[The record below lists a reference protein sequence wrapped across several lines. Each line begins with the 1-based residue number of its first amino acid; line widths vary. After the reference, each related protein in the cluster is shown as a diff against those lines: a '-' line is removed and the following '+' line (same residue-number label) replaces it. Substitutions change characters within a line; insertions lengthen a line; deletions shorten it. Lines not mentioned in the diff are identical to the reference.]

1 MRHII
6 ALLCLTLS
14 PMGIAASLQLPDR
27 AETVLVNG
35 KASQQQS
42 SVKLDLSM
50 PDNMQQI
57 AFRYQA
63 RYRDNGSQNN
73 FISDVVILR
82 FQASEQ
88 NYQLT
93 LPTIN
98 SASRANQFNDQP
110 TITLTDN
117 TGKSIVFTQDKLMKS
132 GLQIGRDFAQEI
144 AQYNGSG
151 AIAAIASAKRI
162 NKKTATA
169 APVVPIAPVAPVA
182 PVVIVVPVVPVV
194 PVAPV
199 APVAIVPVA
208 KTAEVTASNNTA
220 DTQVN
225 KTENITQAEISR
237 MLDYWYQKAN
247 PNTQA
252 EFKAKIN

>member
-1 MRHII
+1 
-6 ALLCLTLS
+6 
-14 PMGIAASLQLPDR
+14 MGIAASLQLPDR
-27 AETVLVNG
+27 VETVLVNG

-73 FISDVVILR
+73 FVSDVVILR

-110 TITLTDN
+110 TIT
-117 TGKSIVFTQDKLMKS
+117 
-132 GLQIGRDFAQEI
+132 
-144 AQYNGSG
+144 
-151 AIAAIASAKRI
+151 
-162 NKKTATA
+162 
-169 APVVPIAPVAPVA
+169 
-182 PVVIVVPVVPVV
+182 
-194 PVAPV
+194 
-199 APVAIVPVA
+199 
-208 KTAEVTASNNTA
+208 
-220 DTQVN
+220 
-225 KTENITQAEISR
+225 
-237 MLDYWYQKAN
+237 
-247 PNTQA
+247 
-252 EFKAKIN
+252 

>member
-27 AETVLVNG
+27 VETVLVNG

-73 FISDVVILR
+73 FVSDVVILR

-132 GLQIGRDFAQEI
+132 GLQIGRNFAQEI
-144 AQYNGSG
+144 ALYNESG

-162 NKKTATA
+162 TSKTTTA
-169 APVVPIAPVAPVA
+169 APVAPVA
-182 PVVIVVPVVPVV
+182 L
-194 PVAPV
+194 
-199 APVAIVPVA
+199 VPVA
-208 KTAEVTASNNTA
+208 KTTEVTASNNTA

-225 KTENITQAEISR
+225 KTEDITQAEVSR

>member
-27 AETVLVNG
+27 VETVLVNG

-73 FISDVVILR
+73 FVSDVVILR

-144 AQYNGSG
+144 AQYNESG
-151 AIAAIASAKRI
+151 AITAIASAKPI

-169 APVVPIAPVAPVA
+169 APMAPVAP
-182 PVVIVVPVVPVV
+182 IVPI
-194 PVAPV
+194 

-220 DTQVN
+220 NTQVN
-225 KTENITQAEISR
+225 KTEDITQAEISR

>member
-63 RYRDNGSQNN
+63 RYRDNGSQND
-73 FISDVVILR
+73 FVSDVVILR

-132 GLQIGRDFAQEI
+132 GLQIGRNFAQEI
-144 AQYNGSG
+144 ALYNESG
-151 AIAAIASAKRI
+151 AIAAIVSAKRI
-162 NKKTATA
+162 TSKTTTA
-169 APVVPIAPVAPVA
+169 APVAL
-182 PVVIVVPVVPVV
+182 
-194 PVAPV
+194 
-199 APVAIVPVA
+199 VPVA
-208 KTAEVTASNNTA
+208 KTTEVTASNNTA

-225 KTENITQAEISR
+225 KTEDITQAEVSR

>member
-162 NKKTATA
+162 NKNTPTA
-169 APVVPIAPVAPVA
+169 APVAPVA
-182 PVVIVVPVVPVV
+182 PV
-194 PVAPV
+194 AS
-199 APVAIVPVA
+199 VAIVPVA
-208 KTAEVTASNNTA
+208 KTTEVTASNNTA

-225 KTENITQAEISR
+225 KTEDITQAEVSR

>member
-27 AETVLVNG
+27 VETVLVNG

-63 RYRDNGSQNN
+63 RYRDNGSQNY
-73 FISDVVILR
+73 FVSDVVILR

-98 SASRANQFNDQP
+98 SASRANQFNDRP

-117 TGKSIVFTQDKLMKS
+117 TGKSIVFTRDKLMKS

-144 AQYNGSG
+144 AQYNESG
-151 AIAAIASAKRI
+151 AIAAIASAKPI
-162 NKKTATA
+162 NKKSPTA
-169 APVVPIAPVAPVA
+169 APVVPIAPVAPVT
-182 PVVIVVPVVPVV
+182 IM
-194 PVAPV
+194 
-199 APVAIVPVA
+199 PVAIVPVA

-247 PNTQA
+247 LNTQA

>member
-63 RYRDNGSQNN
+63 RYRDNGSQND
-73 FISDVVILR
+73 FVSDVVILR

-169 APVVPIAPVAPVA
+169 APVVPL
-182 PVVIVVPVVPVV
+182 
-194 PVAPV
+194 APV

-208 KTAEVTASNNTA
+208 KTTEVTASNNTA

-225 KTENITQAEISR
+225 KTEDITQAEVSR

-252 EFKAKIN
+252 EFKAKINGS

>member
-27 AETVLVNG
+27 VETVLVNG

-73 FISDVVILR
+73 FVSDVVILR

-144 AQYNGSG
+144 AQYNESG
-151 AIAAIASAKRI
+151 AIAAIASAKPI

-169 APVVPIAPVAPVA
+169 APIAPVVPIVPIAPVAPVA
-182 PVVIVVPVVPVV
+182 PVPVT
-194 PVAPV
+194 
-199 APVAIVPVA
+199 

-220 DTQVN
+220 NTQVN
-225 KTENITQAEISR
+225 KTEDITQAEISR

-247 PNTQA
+247 LNTQA

>member
-63 RYRDNGSQNN
+63 RYRDNGSQND
-73 FISDVVILR
+73 FVSDVVILR

-169 APVVPIAPVAPVA
+169 APVVPL
-182 PVVIVVPVVPVV
+182 
-194 PVAPV
+194 APV

-208 KTAEVTASNNTA
+208 KTTEVTASNNTA

-225 KTENITQAEISR
+225 KTENITQAEVSR

>member
-27 AETVLVNG
+27 VETVLVNG

-73 FISDVVILR
+73 FVSDVVILR

-144 AQYNGSG
+144 AQYNESG
-151 AIAAIASAKRI
+151 AITAIASAKPI

-169 APVVPIAPVAPVA
+169 EPVVPI
-182 PVVIVVPVVPVV
+182 
-194 PVAPV
+194 

>member
-27 AETVLVNG
+27 VETVLVNG

-73 FISDVVILR
+73 FVSDVVILR

-117 TGKSIVFTQDKLMKS
+117 TGNSIVFTQDKLMKS

-144 AQYNGSG
+144 AQYNESG
-151 AIAAIASAKRI
+151 AIAAIASAKPI

-169 APVVPIAPVAPVA
+169 APIA
-182 PVVIVVPVVPVV
+182 PVVPVV
-194 PVAPV
+194 
-199 APVAIVPVA
+199 PVAIVPVA

-225 KTENITQAEISR
+225 KTEDITQAEISR

-247 PNTQA
+247 LNTQA

>member
-63 RYRDNGSQNN
+63 RYRDNGSQND
-73 FISDVVILR
+73 FVSDVVILR
-82 FQASEQ
+82 FQAIEQ

-162 NKKTATA
+162 TSKTTTA
-169 APVVPIAPVAPVA
+169 APVVPIA
-182 PVVIVVPVVPVV
+182 IM
-194 PVAPV
+194 
-199 APVAIVPVA
+199 PVAIVPVA
-208 KTAEVTASNNTA
+208 KTTEVTASNNTA

-225 KTENITQAEISR
+225 KTEDITQAEISR

-247 PNTQA
+247 TNTQA

>member
-27 AETVLVNG
+27 VETVLVNG

-63 RYRDNGSQNN
+63 RYRDNGSQND
-73 FISDVVILR
+73 FVSDVVILR

-169 APVVPIAPVAPVA
+169 APVVPL
-182 PVVIVVPVVPVV
+182 
-194 PVAPV
+194 APV

-208 KTAEVTASNNTA
+208 KTTEVTASNNTA

-225 KTENITQAEISR
+225 KTENITQAEVSR

>member
-63 RYRDNGSQNN
+63 RYRDNGSQND
-73 FISDVVILR
+73 FVSDVVILR

-162 NKKTATA
+162 NKNTPTA
-169 APVVPIAPVAPVA
+169 APVAPVA
-182 PVVIVVPVVPVV
+182 PV
-194 PVAPV
+194 AS
-199 APVAIVPVA
+199 VAIVPVA
-208 KTAEVTASNNTA
+208 KTTEVTASNNTA

-225 KTENITQAEISR
+225 KTEDITQAEVSR

>member
-162 NKKTATA
+162 NKNTPTA
-169 APVVPIAPVAPVA
+169 
-182 PVVIVVPVVPVV
+182 
-194 PVAPV
+194 APV

-208 KTAEVTASNNTA
+208 IVPVAIVPVAKTTEVTASNNTA

-225 KTENITQAEISR
+225 KTEDITQAEVSR

>member
-1 MRHII
+1 
-6 ALLCLTLS
+6 
-14 PMGIAASLQLPDR
+14 MGIAASLQLPDR

-63 RYRDNGSQNN
+63 RYRDNGSQND
-73 FISDVVILR
+73 FVSDVVILR

-162 NKKTATA
+162 NKNTPTA
-169 APVVPIAPVAPVA
+169 APVAPVA
-182 PVVIVVPVVPVV
+182 PV
-194 PVAPV
+194 AS
-199 APVAIVPVA
+199 VAIVPVA
-208 KTAEVTASNNTA
+208 KTTEVTASNNTA

-225 KTENITQAEISR
+225 KTEDITQAEVSR

>member
-132 GLQIGRDFAQEI
+132 GLQIGRNFAQEI

-169 APVVPIAPVAPVA
+169 APVVPL
-182 PVVIVVPVVPVV
+182 
-194 PVAPV
+194 APV

-208 KTAEVTASNNTA
+208 KTTEVTASNNTA

-225 KTENITQAEISR
+225 KTEDITQAEVSR

-252 EFKAKIN
+252 EFKARIN

>member
-132 GLQIGRDFAQEI
+132 GLQIGRNFAQEI
-144 AQYNGSG
+144 ALYNESG

-162 NKKTATA
+162 TSKTTTAA
-169 APVVPIAPVAPVA
+169 APVA
-182 PVVIVVPVVPVV
+182 IV
-194 PVAPV
+194 
-199 APVAIVPVA
+199 PVAIVPVA
-208 KTAEVTASNNTA
+208 KTTEVTASNNTA

-225 KTENITQAEISR
+225 KTEDITQAEVSR

>member
-27 AETVLVNG
+27 VETVLVNG

-73 FISDVVILR
+73 FVSDVVILR

-98 SASRANQFNDQP
+98 SASRANQFNDRP

-144 AQYNGSG
+144 AQYNESV
-151 AIAAIASAKRI
+151 AIAAIASAKPI
-162 NKKTATA
+162 NKKTAIA
-169 APVVPIAPVAPVA
+169 APMAPVAP
-182 PVVIVVPVVPVV
+182 IVPIVPI
-194 PVAPV
+194 

-220 DTQVN
+220 NTQVN
-225 KTENITQAEISR
+225 KTEDITQAEISR

>member
-63 RYRDNGSQNN
+63 RYRDNGSQND
-73 FISDVVILR
+73 FVSDVVILR

-98 SASRANQFNDQP
+98 SASRATQFNDQP

-144 AQYNGSG
+144 ALYNKSG

-162 NKKTATA
+162 NKNTPTA
-169 APVVPIAPVAPVA
+169 APVAPIAPVV
-182 PVVIVVPVVPVV
+182 
-194 PVAPV
+194 
-199 APVAIVPVA
+199 PVAIVPVA
-208 KTAEVTASNNTA
+208 KTTEVTASNNTA

-225 KTENITQAEISR
+225 KTEDINQAEVSR

>member
-27 AETVLVNG
+27 VETVLVNG

-73 FISDVVILR
+73 FVSDVVILR

-144 AQYNGSG
+144 AQYNESG
-151 AIAAIASAKRI
+151 AIAAIASAKPI

-169 APVVPIAPVAPVA
+169 APIA
-182 PVVIVVPVVPVV
+182 PVV

>member
-1 MRHII
+1 
-6 ALLCLTLS
+6 
-14 PMGIAASLQLPDR
+14 MGIAASLQLPDR

-63 RYRDNGSQNN
+63 RYRDNGSQND
-73 FISDVVILR
+73 FVSDVVILR

-169 APVVPIAPVAPVA
+169 APVVPL
-182 PVVIVVPVVPVV
+182 
-194 PVAPV
+194 APV

-208 KTAEVTASNNTA
+208 KTTEVTASNNTA

-225 KTENITQAEISR
+225 KTENITQAEVSR

>member
-132 GLQIGRDFAQEI
+132 GLQIGRNFAQEI

-162 NKKTATA
+162 TSKTTTA
-169 APVVPIAPVAPVA
+169 APVA
-182 PVVIVVPVVPVV
+182 
-194 PVAPV
+194 
-199 APVAIVPVA
+199 AIVPVA
-208 KTAEVTASNNTA
+208 ITTEVTASNNTA

-225 KTENITQAEISR
+225 KTEDITQAEISR

-247 PNTQA
+247 TNTQA

>member
-63 RYRDNGSQNN
+63 RYRDNGSQND
-73 FISDVVILR
+73 FVSDVVILR

-132 GLQIGRDFAQEI
+132 GLQIGRNFAQEI
-144 AQYNGSG
+144 ALYNESG

-162 NKKTATA
+162 TSKTTTA
-169 APVVPIAPVAPVA
+169 APVVPLAPVAPVA
-182 PVVIVVPVVPVV
+182 L
-194 PVAPV
+194 
-199 APVAIVPVA
+199 VPVA
-208 KTAEVTASNNTA
+208 KTTEVTASNNTA

-225 KTENITQAEISR
+225 KTEDITQAEVSR

>member
-1 MRHII
+1 MEPHTMRHII

-132 GLQIGRDFAQEI
+132 GLQIGRNFAQEI
-144 AQYNGSG
+144 ALYNESG

-162 NKKTATA
+162 TSKTTTAA
-169 APVVPIAPVAPVA
+169 APVA
-182 PVVIVVPVVPVV
+182 IV
-194 PVAPV
+194 
-199 APVAIVPVA
+199 PVAIVPVA
-208 KTAEVTASNNTA
+208 KTTEVTASNNTA

-225 KTENITQAEISR
+225 KTEDITQAEVSR

>member
-1 MRHII
+1 MEPHTMRHII

-169 APVVPIAPVAPVA
+169 APVVPIAPV
-182 PVVIVVPVVPVV
+182 VPVV
-194 PVAPV
+194 
-199 APVAIVPVA
+199 IVPVA
-208 KTAEVTASNNTA
+208 KTTEVTASNNTA

-225 KTENITQAEISR
+225 KTEDITQAEVSR

>member
-162 NKKTATA
+162 NKNTPTA
-169 APVVPIAPVAPVA
+169 APVAPVA
-182 PVVIVVPVVPVV
+182 S
-194 PVAPV
+194 VASV
-199 APVAIVPVA
+199 ASVAIVPVA
-208 KTAEVTASNNTA
+208 KTTEVTASNNTA

-225 KTENITQAEISR
+225 KTEDITQAEVSR

>member
-27 AETVLVNG
+27 VETVLVNG

-73 FISDVVILR
+73 FVSDVVILR

-98 SASRANQFNDQP
+98 SSSRANQFNDRP

-117 TGKSIVFTQDKLMKS
+117 TGKSIVFTRDKLMKS
-132 GLQIGRDFAQEI
+132 GLQIGRNFAQEI
-144 AQYNGSG
+144 AQYNESG
-151 AIAAIASAKRI
+151 AIAAIASAKPI

-169 APVVPIAPVAPVA
+169 APIAPVVPIV
-182 PVVIVVPVVPVV
+182 
-194 PVAPV
+194 
-199 APVAIVPVA
+199 PVAIVPVA

>member
-169 APVVPIAPVAPVA
+169 APVVPIAPV
-182 PVVIVVPVVPVV
+182 VPVV
-194 PVAPV
+194 
-199 APVAIVPVA
+199 IVPVA
-208 KTAEVTASNNTA
+208 KTTEVTASNNTA

-225 KTENITQAEISR
+225 KTEDITQAEVSR

>member
-162 NKKTATA
+162 NKNTPTA
-169 APVVPIAPVAPVA
+169 APVAPVA
-182 PVVIVVPVVPVV
+182 S
-194 PVAPV
+194 VAS
-199 APVAIVPVA
+199 VAIVPVA
-208 KTAEVTASNNTA
+208 KTTEVTASNNTA

-225 KTENITQAEISR
+225 KTEDITQAEVSR